1 MPNFHL
7 IFLLGWLYKSFLRNL
22 HEEQRKQLI
31 EPLRPKFVQK
41 LKNES
46 YICKKCGNAFTP
58 AQNEVCYSHQY
69 ETAKKCN
76 DFEDN
81 VSLIKMT
88 ILWQLITTHDHVW
101 PLFDQPWP
109 KITKKSRFGN
119 CPVARGFSTLPVVT
133 KSPCQMCVVTW
144 ATVHEIQKTSFT

>member
-1 MPNFHL
+1 MLCGIIVEFSELDSDVWLGIGLEASKKLLNALKIKTKAIIWSIKVFFFCAKFFYHRK
-7 IFLLGWLYKSFLRNL
+7 LLGWLYKSFLRNL

-81 VSLIKMT
+81 VSLK
-88 ILWQLITTHDHVW
+88 
-101 PLFDQPWP
+101 
-109 KITKKSRFGN
+109 
-119 CPVARGFSTLPVVT
+119 VT
-133 KSPCQMCVVTW
+133 FFKR
-144 ATVHEIQKTSFT
+144 